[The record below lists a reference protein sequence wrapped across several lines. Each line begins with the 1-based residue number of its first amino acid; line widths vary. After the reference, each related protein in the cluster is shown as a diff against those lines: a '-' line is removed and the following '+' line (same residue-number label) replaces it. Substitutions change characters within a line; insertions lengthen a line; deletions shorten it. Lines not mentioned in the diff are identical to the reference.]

1 VRNIVAFDV
10 EGGGGPGGF
19 VCGAIHDDRGG
30 RFYTDR
36 ESMFHDLLQYGRK
49 TAYVFAHGLQYDLPL
64 IEGDAFPMGE
74 LLFTRYGLLWST
86 YTVAGRKFRLYDSLN
101 LFPRLSIEALGQ
113 MVVLP
118 KLPLSEELKRQLA
131 QGRPLAFFT
140 PVEQELIRVY
150 CTRDAEILYL
160 ALMSLQEIA
169 LSMGG
174 QLRPTIAG
182 CAMDVFRRQF
192 MRWPWPVV
200 GPATNKLARPA
211 YYGGRC
217 ENFAYGVVPGVNAY
231 DATSLYPYVQS
242 KTKYPHPRY
251 LEVEWQPRLSGSWT
265 EWEGV
270 AECTV
275 AVPERFVPPL
285 PHRSDRRLFFPTGK
299 IHGTWTLVELRHALD
314 VGCDLISV
322 DWVLGSSV
330 LFNPF
335 QDFVEQ
341 LFALRMGYQVADDPR
356 SSIVKLLLNSLY
368 GRWGLSPE
376 GSLYSLVNL
385 DTDQLADLP
394 EGAVTI
400 VSPHGLYA
408 YAPIPNLRQP
418 DYVNT
423 LFAAQIAAAARLHLL
438 KELEAQDENMAYCDT
453 DSLITRG
460 SLGTSGGLGGWRL
473 EVGRCTA
480 DLVAAKDYALWEGDR
495 AIQFTVKGVPAEVAE
510 TYFKVGFAR
519 YRRALGVREAI
530 SHGRNPSEWVQVL
543 KRRGAVLPKRCP
555 LAPSFPASSEWVS
568 SRPYSVKELASLT
581 VGRGLPGDGEGY
593 DPAPL
598 LLPAPRAVQEELL

>member
-1 VRNIVAFDV
+1 VAFDV

-36 ESMFHDLLQYGRK
+36 ESMWHDLLQYGRK

-64 IEGDAFPMGE
+64 VEGDTFPMGE

-118 KLPLSEELKRQLA
+118 KLALSGEIKRQLA

-140 PVEQELIRVY
+140 PVEQELIRAY
-150 CTRDAEILYL
+150 CARDAEILYL
-160 ALMSLQEIA
+160 ALSTLQEIA
-169 LSMGG
+169 LSLGG

-182 CAMDVFRRQF
+182 TAMDVFRRQF

-242 KTKYPHPRY
+242 RTKYPHPRY
-251 LEVEWQPRLSGSWT
+251 LKVEWQPRLSGSWT

-270 AECTV
+270 CECTV
-275 AVPERFVPPL
+275 RVPERFVPPL
-285 PHRSDRRLFFPTGK
+285 PHRSDRRLFFPIGK
-299 IHGTWTLVELRHALD
+299 LHGTWTLVELRHALD
-314 VGCDLISV
+314 VGCDLVSV
-322 DWVLGSSV
+322 DWVLGSPTV
-330 LFNPF
+330 FNPF
-335 QDFVEQ
+335 EDFVEQ
-341 LFALRMGYQVADDPR
+341 LFALRMGYQVADDPHE
-356 SSIVKLLLNSLY
+356 SLVKLLLNSLY

-376 GSLYSLVNL
+376 GGLYSLVNL
-385 DTDQLADLP
+385 DTVDELDLP

-408 YAPIPNLRQP
+408 YAPIPNLHQP

-438 KELEAQDENMAYCDT
+438 KVLEYQDEYLAYCDT
-453 DSLITRG
+453 DSVITRG
-460 SLGTSGGLGGWRL
+460 KLPASDGLGGWRL
-473 EVGRCTA
+473 EAEACQA
-480 DLVAAKDYALWEGDR
+480 DLISPKEYSITKDGQVS
-495 AIQFTVKGVPAEVAE
+495 QFIVKGVPASVAE

-555 LAPSFPASSEWVS
+555 LTPSFPQSSEWVS
-568 SRPYSVKELASLT
+568 SRAYSVGELAELT
-581 VGRGLPGDGEGY
+581 AGGRLPGDGAWL

-598 LLPAPRAVQEELL
+598 LLEAPRAVQEELL